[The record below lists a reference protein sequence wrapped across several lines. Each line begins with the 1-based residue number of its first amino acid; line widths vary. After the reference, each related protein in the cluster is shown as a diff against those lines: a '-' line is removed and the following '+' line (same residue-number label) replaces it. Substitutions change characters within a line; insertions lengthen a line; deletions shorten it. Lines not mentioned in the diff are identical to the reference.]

1 MNDSVSTYIDSCIVK
16 INVQL
21 ERDDIS
27 NNAREGLS
35 LRKEVFEDLKDR
47 FEWVERQPDDK
58 QSNRILRL
66 AKSRE
71 SGKDVSEQLKEIDL
85 YSKIIDTIPYIK
97 AVSYK
102 INNEE
107 KHLTEDLLNFC
118 ENQLNVIDFSLNKRK
133 ITFPSKVEIE
143 EAFKSYTERIKPDKI
158 PVLKSYD
165 QPEVNQKIEGLY
177 QMFTQLAD
185 D

>member
-1 MNDSVSTYIDSCIVK
+1 MSNDLFYDFLLTSIKRGDQMK
-16 INVQL
+16 L
-21 ERDDIS
+21 EGGLDDQTHQRLDIME
-27 NNAREGLS
+27 NLKEKYEWLTLS
-35 LRKEVFEDLKDR
+35 SS
-47 FEWVERQPDDK
+47 DK
-58 QSNRILRL
+58 QAKRLLRIAR
-66 AKSRE
+66 KRE
-71 SGKDVSEQLKEIDL
+71 NGKDVSIELKEVEL
-85 YSKIIDTIPYIK
+85 YSKITDTIPYIK
-97 AVSYK
+97 AVGYEV
-102 INNEE
+102 NNEE

-133 ITFPSKVEIE
+133 VTFPSKVGIE

-165 QPEVNQKIEGLY
+165 QPEVNQKIEELY